1 MPVNDPK
8 IIDYFAEIDRIRKKH
23 EKDIANLKSQFLK
36 TAPPFLLADGAD
48 TAVDYQIAIDDS
60 DNSFDWH
67 INGVWFR
74 INGVGPWIY
83 YGTPGVD
90 GVDAQLAANPH
101 PYATGDTPGP
111 SPFVNSWTNSFVNGV
126 SPFRARIT
134 PMGIQT
140 QGGVVGGADNTI
152 LTTLVGVPP
161 PDYFVPDSNS
171 SDDLTSVF
179 TFGIDTDLTVLIGR
193 TGIG

>member
-8 IIDYFAEIDRIRKKH
+8 INDYFAEIDRIRKKH
-23 EKDIANLKSQFLK
+23 AKDIDKLKAQFLR
-36 TAPPFLLADGAD
+36 TAPNFQLADGLG
-48 TAVDYQIAIDDS
+48 TAVDYQIAIDPDDS
-60 DNSFDWH
+60 SFDWH
-67 INGVWFR
+67 INGAWFR

-90 GVDAQLAANPH
+90 GVDAELAANPH

-111 SPFVNSWTNSFVNGV
+111 SPFVNSWTNSFINGV

-140 QGGVVGGADNTI
+140 QGGVTGGADMTV
-152 LTTLVGVPP
+152 LTTLVGVPA
-161 PDYFVPDSNS
+161 PDYNVPDSNS
-171 SDDLTSVF
+171 ADDLGSVF
-179 TFGIDTDLTVLIGR
+179 TFMIDTSLNVTVGV
-193 TGIG
+193 TGI